1 MNDNDYWDNIPDLD
15 LPGGRR
21 QKKRPPAANE
31 DVVIYTK
38 VRCPKCGSD
47 KCPVYD
53 SSHLPIRY
61 HKCSDPNCGYTFKSI
76 EENYKSS

>member
-1 MNDNDYWDNIPDLD
+1 MDGYWDNTPELEF
-15 LPGGRR
+15 PEPRR
-21 QKKRPPAANE
+21 RKKKRPPADN
-31 DVVIYTK
+31 DVVYYTK

-61 HKCSDPNCGYTFKSI
+61 HKCCSCGFAFKSV
-76 EENYKSS
+76 EKKQD

>member
-1 MNDNDYWDNIPDLD
+1 MDDYWDNTPDLG
-15 LPGGRR
+15 LYGRR
-21 QKKRPPAANE
+21 KKKRAAD

-38 VRCPKCGSD
+38 IRCPKCGSE

-61 HKCSDPNCGYTFKSI
+61 HKCECGNTFKSV
-76 EENYKSS
+76 EKVQS